1 MTIAKTVTLL
11 LLVLPF
17 QLWALGSDRDQPIEI
32 EADSLE
38 VRETEKISIY
48 EGNVSLVQGS
58 LEIRSDRLV
67 IHFNETNDPTL
78 MQMTGAPAK
87 FRQLDDDQL
96 EMKGQAIKINYT
108 ASQSSLEL
116 RGNARFSRAGDTI
129 ESDLI
134 RIDTEGK
141 GVRAGSSDSDDR
153 VKMLIQPRPDSNSAE

>member
-87 FRQLDDDQL
+87 FRQLDDDQM

-141 GVRAGSSDSDDR
+141 GIRAGSSDSDDR

>member
-141 GVRAGSSDSDDR
+141 GIRAGSSDSDDR

>member
-17 QLWALGSDRDQPIEI
+17 QLWALGSDRDQPIEV

-87 FRQLDDDQL
+87 FRQLDDDQM

-141 GVRAGSSDSDDR
+141 GIRAGSSDSDDR

>member
-1 MTIAKTVTLL
+1 M
-11 LLVLPF
+11 LPS
-17 QLWALGSDRDQPIEI
+17 QLWALGSDRDQPIEV

-129 ESDLI
+129 ESNLI

-141 GVRAGSSDSDDR
+141 GIRAGSSDSDDR